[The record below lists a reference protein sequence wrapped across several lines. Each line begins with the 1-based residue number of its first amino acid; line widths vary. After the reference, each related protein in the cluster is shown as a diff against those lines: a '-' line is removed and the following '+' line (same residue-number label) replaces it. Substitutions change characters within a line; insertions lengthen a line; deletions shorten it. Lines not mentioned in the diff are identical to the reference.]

1 MTESKPFFLAKQAQ
15 RFLPDWYV
23 HTARIF
29 SFINLF
35 LTSPIITNIINFTG
49 IQVASQSAEKS
60 FAQLKAHLEKEAT
73 KIEGVEVSLKGL
85 KFMADPIKLG
95 KSSVG
100 IAAAR
105 SVLSKLYGREPSYF
119 YMGGSIP
126 AVTLLYDVLGLETVV
141 FAFAN
146 SDEMVHAPNEFG
158 RLSSFRR
165 GQEAYVR
172 MLWELRERHSKIG
185 DEQRDEL

>member
-1 MTESKPFFLAKQAQ
+1 ML
-15 RFLPDWYV
+15 
-23 HTARIF
+23 
-29 SFINLF
+29 SFTNLSHSY
-35 LTSPIITNIINFTG
+35 TIITNIIDFMIT
-49 IQVASQSAEKS
+49 QVSSQRAEKA
-60 FAQLKAHLEKEAT
+60 FNQLKVYLEKEAT
-73 KIEGVEVSLKGL
+73 KLKGVQVSLDGL
-85 KFMADPIKLG
+85 KFMGDPIKLG

-100 IAAAR
+100 VAAAR
-105 SVLSKLYGREPSYF
+105 SVLSKLYGREPSYY

-126 AVTLLYDVLGLETVV
+126 AVTLLYEVLGLETVV

-146 SDEMVHAPNEFG
+146 SDEMVHAPNEFA

-172 MLWELRERHSKIG
+172 MLWELKERHSNVS